1 MVEPVVGSERSESTQ
16 SVRKREED
24 LRGRIAPYIQIAQL
38 AEVRRQVELEAFPC
52 TLERHSANEHSGEDD
67 VWEGCSEV
75 HDLEVARKKKQIGG
89 ARDFQQQLLNIDVL
103 YLSRR
108 FHALNETYTNNDPRC

>member
-24 LRGRIAPYIQIAQL
+24 LRGRIAPYVQIAQL

-52 TLERHSANEHSGEDD
+52 TLERHSANKYSREDD

-75 HDLEVARKKKQIGG
+75 NDLEVVRKKNQSMPESRS

-103 YLSRR
+103 YLSR
-108 FHALNETYTNNDPRC
+108 